1 MGHLAIPL
9 RPLRRIGG
17 CQALCLGFGRAHL
30 PASSFSR
37 NKLVPNPPRRLS
49 LSRPPLPSLPLLIVI
64 SSCRWEEESDING
77 KKTEHS
83 KSICGR
89 HRPYLRLRR
98 APLAFFYFARIEPD
112 FCGRESICFS
122 MSNAKIEKSKAIT
135 ANFTSSPQPF
145 WSALLAGAA
154 ASLGQRRLHDRCK
167 RGGRTN

>member
-77 KKTEHS
+77 KKTKHS
-83 KSICGR
+83 KSICNR
-89 HRPYLRLRR
+89 HRPYLRLRC
-98 APLAFFYFARIEPD
+98 APLAFFYCARIEPV
-112 FCGRESICFS
+112 FLREGKRLFFNVERQDRKKRGDHRQLHLI
-122 MSNAKIEKSKAIT
+122 AT
-135 ANFTSSPQPF
+135 AFLVGPPRRRCR
-145 WSALLAGAA
+145 LPRAA
-154 ASLGQRRLHDRCK
+154 AFTRSM
-167 RGGRTN
+167 